1 MFYSIA
7 VFVYYICLLFHI
19 LLCFYAL
26 IKISIYIY
34 FFSTCHSTFSSSG
47 EPNLPV
53 YGVYSLPLKV
63 EYFSVWFT
71 TFDHVCPI
79 SRSCFSPEASMPCH
93 GVLSEDIRHTVSLRP
108 ICIWILHSGL
118 HRHGRD
124 KSKFIL
130 FFLIPYAFSHFSHF
144 FSVS

>member
-26 IKISIYIY
+26 SIYI
-34 FFSTCHSTFSSSG
+34 FSTCHYTFSSSG

-63 EYFSVWFT
+63 EYSSVWLT

-79 SRSCFSPEASMPCH
+79 SRPCFSPEASMPCH

-108 ICIWILHSGL
+108 ICILILHSGL
-118 HRHGRD
+118 HRHGRH

-130 FFLIPYAFSHFSHF
+130 FSLFLTLFPISHIF
-144 FSVS
+144 FQSPR